1 MEYAVEYIYSLL
13 GQYIWTFARVGAFFM
28 VMPIVSTPLVST
40 RLRLCIALSVTLIVA
55 VGLKE
60 NIPQIDPFSLDSM
73 IIIAQQ
79 ILIGAVMA
87 FTLQILFQMFVVG
100 GQLVAMQSGLGFG
113 TLMDP
118 VNGINV
124 TSISQLYLMSVNL
137 LFFTM
142 NGHLTVISM
151 LSESFYTLPI
161 GQALPAESLMTLAR
175 LGTWLF
181 ASGLLVAWPAVI
193 SILVVNFTFG
203 VVSRVA
209 PQMNIISIGFPF
221 TMVTG
226 LIIIWLTL
234 PNVLPQFDMLSS
246 EAFLIMKGMVAG

>member
-1 MEYAVEYIYSLL
+1 MEYAVDYIYSLL
-13 GQYIWTFARVGAFFM
+13 TQYIWTFARVGAFFM
-28 VMPIVSTPLVST
+28 VMPIISTPLVST
-40 RLRLCIALSVTLIVA
+40 RLRLSIALAVTLLIA
-55 VGLKE
+55 SGLPEKVPDLE
-60 NIPQIDPFSLDSM
+60 PFSLASTFV
-73 IIIAQQ
+73 IGQQ

-87 FTLQILFQMFVVG
+87 FTLQILFQIFVVG

-151 LSESFYTLPI
+151 LSESFATLPI
-161 GQALPAESLMTLAR
+161 GAPLPQESLMALAKM
-175 LGTWLF
+175 GSWLF
-181 ASGLLVAWPAVI
+181 SSGLLVAWPAVI
-193 SILVVNFTFG
+193 SLLVVNFTFG
-203 VVSRVA
+203 VISRVA

-226 LIIIWLTL
+226 LVIIWLTL
-234 PNVLPQFDMLSS
+234 PNVLPQFDVLSAH
-246 EAFLIMKGMVAG
+246 AFLNMKSIVQ